1 MTGQF
6 GAAWI
11 TALLERDAP
20 AEIGAE
26 AVDTI
31 AGKRV
36 VVTGAAG
43 SIGSEIVRQTTRLG
57 GEVFMLDV
65 DESRMHALKLELSGR
80 GLLDDDTVV
89 LADVRDRK
97 RMHRVM
103 RELRPDVVFHAA
115 AHKHLQLLERYPC
128 EGAKTNVLGTD
139 NAVEASMAADVERF
153 VLISTDKAADPS
165 SVLGASKLMAERVVL
180 DAAGGSM
187 NVASVRFGNVLGS
200 RGSLLDTLRW
210 QLVNGLPIQ
219 ITDPAVSRFF
229 MSIPEAVGLVLEA
242 GAMADA
248 GETYVLDMGEPVRIM
263 DIVERLARLMQIE
276 VGEVTFSGLRAG
288 EKLHEVLFAPGEMA
302 APTRHARIRV
312 SRREAEASSSGAILR
327 QRLSQLYRLAY
338 KDDDVHTRQ
347 MLTVLARDESAAPC
361 RTLAAV

>member
-1 MTGQF
+1 
-6 GAAWI
+6 
-11 TALLERDAP
+11 
-20 AEIGAE
+20 
-26 AVDTI
+26 
-31 AGKRV
+31 
-36 VVTGAAG
+36 
-43 SIGSEIVRQTTRLG
+43 
-57 GEVFMLDV
+57 
-65 DESRMHALKLELSGR
+65 
-80 GLLDDDTVV
+80 
-89 LADVRDRK
+89 
-97 RMHRVM
+97 
-103 RELRPDVVFHAA
+103 
-115 AHKHLQLLERYPC
+115 
-128 EGAKTNVLGTD
+128 VLGTD
-139 NAVEASMAADVERF
+139 NAVEASLAAGVERF

-312 SRREAEASSSGAILR
+312 SRRAMEVSSSGAILR